1 MRLHRKHYAALL
13 FLIALFGSLSLT
25 GMYPGMLLVL
35 FFVCLLALFG
45 GLLRESDS
53 KVVEG
58 TEAEADDPADAP
70 HAQDHVRVS
79 R

>member
-1 MRLHRKHYAALL
+1 MRLHRKHYAIMIFLLALL
-13 FLIALFGSLSLT
+13 GSVSIAGS
-25 GMYPGMLLVL
+25 YPMLLGAG
-35 FFVCLLALFG
+35 FFVALLLLFG

-58 TEAEADDPADAP
+58 TEAEADEPPATT
-70 HAQDHVRVS
+70 HARPL